1 MLASHNG
8 RGRVVGAQL
17 RGPPVEPGRHPARRA
32 SRNPTPARAERRR
45 AARAAARAETRA
57 RASGPDGEA
66 PDTATTATNNEV
78 EALAR
83 AVGLGRGFA
92 GGRITEI
99 GITGP
104 GGNETVTRAEDPAP
118 ELP

>member
-1 MLASHNG
+1 MRLDDEKAAKFRPG
-8 RGRVVGAQL
+8 AVG
-17 RGPPVEPGRHPARRA
+17 EPTA
-32 SRNPTPARAERRR
+32 AE
-45 AARAAARAETRA
+45 APKPAAAGAAA

-66 PDTATTATNNEV
+66 PDTATTATNDEV

-83 AVGLGRGFA
+83 AVGLGPRTP

-99 GITGP
+99 GIAGP
-104 GGNETVTRAEDPAP
+104 DSNEIVTRAEHPAP